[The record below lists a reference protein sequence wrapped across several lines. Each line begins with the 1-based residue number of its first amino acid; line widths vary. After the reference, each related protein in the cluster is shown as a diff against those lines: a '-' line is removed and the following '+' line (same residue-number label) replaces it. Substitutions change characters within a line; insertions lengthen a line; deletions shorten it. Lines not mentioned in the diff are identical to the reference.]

1 MFLSLSL
8 IIGHFTLILF
18 KLNKIGFT
26 DHKFAMLYVYKTWTT
41 RVNGGLLKTKKNVRY
56 S

>member
-8 IIGHFTLILF
+8 IIGHFTLIF

-26 DHKFAMLYVYKTWTT
+26 DHKFVMLYVYKTKAT
-41 RVNGGLLKTKKNVRY
+41 RVNGGLLRY
-56 S
+56 H